1 MHLRSLARVVIAT
14 SGRAVLVRASPLVA
28 AVGIGAAI
36 VFGGSGMHPRDL
48 VLMLASSAPFRLA
61 TWAAWIAMAMP
72 AAAAA
77 FDAPGTVTLRALR
90 PPRAIFAM
98 LALLLA
104 ALQVPWISLYA
115 IGAGPLDALAAALL
129 GVAATAAASSI
140 RSRRGLAFL
149 VATAVV
155 IGLAPPAPLALGPAA
170 LLAWSAT
177 RNAWREAL
185 EARPSVRIVRR
196 SSPAISLASAYVARM
211 ARSALARVQA
221 AGIVVLA
228 AGGAL
233 ALTLRN
239 DPDARPLQRTLVVLA
254 LPLATACALLA
265 APAVE
270 TEAALRP
277 ILKQARTSGLTLFVA
292 TALALATPTSAFA
305 ATAGTVATLGAH
317 APATLPI
324 AAIAWVLPIACAM
337 AAWSRRASRARR
349 PSTFVIGAI
358 AIGVAFTL
366 VPASC

>member
-1 MHLRSLARVVIAT
+1 MDLRSLARVVVAT
-14 SGRAVLVRASPLVA
+14 SGRAILVRAVPLLA

-61 TWAAWIAMAMP
+61 AWAAWIAMATP

-115 IGAGPLDALAAALL
+115 IGAGPLDALVAALL
-129 GVAATAAASSI
+129 GVAGTAAASSI

-149 VATAVV
+149 VATVVV
-155 IGLAPPAPLALGPAA
+155 IGLAP
-170 LLAWSAT
+170 
-177 RNAWREAL
+177 
-185 EARPSVRIVRR
+185 
-196 SSPAISLASAYVARM
+196 
-211 ARSALARVQA
+211 
-221 AGIVVLA
+221 
-228 AGGAL
+228 
-233 ALTLRN
+233 
-239 DPDARPLQRTLVVLA
+239 
-254 LPLATACALLA
+254 
-265 APAVE
+265 
-270 TEAALRP
+270 
-277 ILKQARTSGLTLFVA
+277 
-292 TALALATPTSAFA
+292 
-305 ATAGTVATLGAH
+305 
-317 APATLPI
+317 PATLPI

-358 AIGVAFTL
+358 VIGVAFTL